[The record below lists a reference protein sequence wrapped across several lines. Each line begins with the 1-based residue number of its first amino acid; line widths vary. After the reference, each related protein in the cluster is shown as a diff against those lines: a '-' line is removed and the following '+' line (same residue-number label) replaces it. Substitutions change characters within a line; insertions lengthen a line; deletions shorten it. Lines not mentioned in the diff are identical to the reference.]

1 MSTEDYKIK
10 TDFDQAFEA
19 VFSELPEAP
28 PETPIGEPIVE
39 QNQLEYRNLINNNQF
54 FKQRPQY
61 HSVLNKLIS
70 RGNAVANYLLNP
82 DVTAS
87 DDVQRFHAESSLAR
101 LSWYVTN
108 WENLNGVDFPPEAF
122 ESFDN
127 PNFWAWWMHKPN
139 GNHPNLKEGPS
150 KVTEDYALDS
160 GYKLPMLVY
169 HGTLA
174 YIDPKTGFVQS
185 HPDMVGGSAYWNEEM
200 GPHAGTARAAQE
212 RVLHLLKRSDQVSVE
227 EEADV
232 IEESTKMTYDSL
244 KGASGKFYMGFLKVN
259 NPLRLQEY
267 EGLLRSTGKSKG
279 GSDLGSWRFDNVMD
293 TLHIIGAIQEG
304 GFSYSDSDTYSD
316 ETKMK
321 TTYEVDGK
329 LQSKTINT
337 PHLQG
342 SGSAIL
348 AIQQYMEALYKKDH
362 GEGKTLDEEIWMA
375 NEGVFGDFHNIRDDE
390 WGITRK
396 LHSMELTDGKYDEK
410 KGEILDDIRIKYED
424 ETNYYALKAL
434 ALFIQNDLGYDGIS
448 YLNDVEDPGSESWII
463 FQPNQFKS
471 IFNKGTY
478 EWGEPGKPHKN
489 YMTKRKPNK
498 YKKRKAVA

>member
-1 MSTEDYKIK
+1 MPTEDYKIK
-10 TDFDQAFEA
+10 SNID
-19 VFSELPEAP
+19 
-28 PETPIGEPIVE
+28 TPIGEPIVE

-82 DVTAS
+82 DVTAD

-101 LSWYVTN
+101 LSGYVTN

-122 ESFDN
+122 EAFDN

-150 KVTEDYALDS
+150 KVTEDYTLDS

-185 HPDMVGGSAYWNEEM
+185 HPDMVGGSAHWNEEM

-212 RVLHLLKRSDQVSVE
+212 RVLHVLKRSDQVSVE

-267 EGLLRSTGKSKG
+267 EGLLKS
-279 GSDLGSWRFDNVMD
+279 
-293 TLHIIGAIQEG
+293 
-304 GFSYSDSDTYSD
+304 
-316 ETKMK
+316 
-321 TTYEVDGK
+321 
-329 LQSKTINT
+329 
-337 PHLQG
+337 
-342 SGSAIL
+342 
-348 AIQQYMEALYKKDH
+348 
-362 GEGKTLDEEIWMA
+362 
-375 NEGVFGDFHNIRDDE
+375 
-390 WGITRK
+390 
-396 LHSMELTDGKYDEK
+396 
-410 KGEILDDIRIKYED
+410 
-424 ETNYYALKAL
+424 
-434 ALFIQNDLGYDGIS
+434 
-448 YLNDVEDPGSESWII
+448 
-463 FQPNQFKS
+463 
-471 IFNKGTY
+471 
-478 EWGEPGKPHKN
+478 
-489 YMTKRKPNK
+489 
-498 YKKRKAVA
+498 